1 MSSEIQQENKLAS
14 IKTAEFLA
22 FLESPR
28 RIAVVTAQF
37 NAHIT
42 HALEAGVTK
51 ALSAYATL
59 DYIKAPGAV
68 ELPLLAQKAFDA
80 DVDAVICL
88 GCVIRGDTTHYD
100 YVCNMASQGI
110 LEVSLKYGKPVMFG
124 VLTCEN
130 EAQAI
135 ARTLDDLNNVDES
148 VLAKLKGLVPVG
160 NKGREASEAVL
171 ETLYAIHQ
179 LSEPSHE

>member
-1 MSSEIQQENKLAS
+1 MNSKLQQVNPFASEKDAQ
-14 IKTAEFLA
+14 FLA
-22 FLESPR
+22 FLEMPR

-42 HALEAGVTK
+42 HALEVGVIE
-51 ALSAYATL
+51 ALSPYATL
-59 DYIKAPGAV
+59 QCIKAPGAV

-80 DVDAVICL
+80 GADAVICL

-100 YVCNMASQGI
+100 YVCHMASQGI
-110 LEVSLKYGKPVMFG
+110 LDVSLKYGKPVMFG

-135 ARTLDDLNNVDES
+135 ARTLDDLNGVEDS
-148 VLAKLKGLVPVG
+148 VLAKLKGLDPVG
-160 NKGREASEAVL
+160 NKGREAGEAVL
-171 ETLYAIHQ
+171 ETLYGLYQ
-179 LSEPSHE
+179 LSLLSHE

>member
-1 MSSEIQQENKLAS
+1 MSSEIHQAHKEAS
-14 IKTAEFLA
+14 EKTAGFLA

-37 NAHIT
+37 NTHIT

-68 ELPLLAQKAFDA
+68 ELPLLAQKAFDTGA
-80 DVDAVICL
+80 DAVICL

-110 LEVSLKYGKPVMFG
+110 LDVSLKYGKPVIFG

-135 ARTLDDLNNVDES
+135 ARTLDDVKGVEPPILV
-148 VLAKLKGLVPVG
+148 KLKGLEPVG
-160 NKGREASEAVL
+160 NKGREAGEAAL
-171 ETLYAIHQ
+171 ETLYSLHQ
-179 LSEPSHE
+179 LGLLSHE

>member
-1 MSSEIQQENKLAS
+1 MSSEIHQAHKEAS
-14 IKTAEFLA
+14 EKTADFLA
-22 FLESPR
+22 FLETPR

-51 ALSAYATL
+51 ALSAYAML

-68 ELPLLAQKAFDA
+68 ELPLLAQKALDTGA
-80 DVDAVICL
+80 DAVICL

-110 LEVSLKYGKPVMFG
+110 LDVSLKYDKPVMFG

-135 ARTLDDLNNVDES
+135 ARTLDGLNDVEES
-148 VLAKLKGLVPVG
+148 VLAKLTGLTPVG
-160 NKGREASEAVL
+160 NKGREAGEAVL
-171 ETLYAIHQ
+171 ETLYGIHQ
-179 LSEPSHE
+179 LSVASHE